1 MYNSILCVY
10 NYVLFP
16 RPMPDEPLAA
26 AEWLMPKV
34 LKVLSD
40 AKLLPLK
47 IGHLKHQGALCN
59 LTLFSQNHLMPQY
72 IYSFLMIHGNKFL
85 RHSACQSCT

>member
-10 NYVLFP
+10 NLYVFFP

-34 LKVLSD
+34 LKDLSD

-59 LTLFSQNHLMPQY
+59 LTLFSQNHLMPCNTC
-72 IYSFLMIHGNKFL
+72 IPF
-85 RHSACQSCT
+85 